1 MFREM
6 DDEVVI
12 AWTTFPADQ
21 DPAPFARALVE
32 ERLAACV
39 TTQTGLQSVYRWNDG
54 VETAPEYQLTIKTTN
69 ANLGRLERRVSELH
83 PYDVPEFLVT
93 PPLTGSGAYVDWVAA
108 STSQPR

>member
-1 MFREM
+1 MFRET

-39 TTQTGLQSVYRWNDG
+39 TSSSR
-54 VETAPEYQLTIKTTN
+54 
-69 ANLGRLERRVSELH
+69 GRRFQPTRIPLRSRERS
-83 PYDVPEFLVT
+83 
-93 PPLTGSGAYVDWVAA
+93 
-108 STSQPR
+108 